1 MDSRIEKAVAAYKE
15 GNSELSRKLIMSALK
30 QDPKNALAWI
40 LLCKV
45 ANNMQERIYALKRV
59 LEIDPENQ
67 KARRLLEKY
76 QEEFDQSKKK
86 PTKLIEKKTVREPIG
101 ETRKPNNL
109 NLIFMIIMIALGVI
123 VGAQIFYLFD
133 LPDAILS
140 IIPIIGSLIVA
151 VIMGLVIY
159 YVYSKSFRGVIYS
172 HNFAV
177 SLALMTTMTTM
188 ITLAISSNIALSL
201 GMVGALSIVRYRT
214 AIKDPMDLLFL
225 FWAVA
230 TGITVGAKLHYLAFV
245 CAILVVIVLYFINR
259 PTSHQEMFILVV
271 HYSGNEIDDTIRRV
285 LRGKRYQIKSKT
297 IRKRDVELAIELI
310 VKNNNM
316 AFMETINQLP
326 EVNDAVLVQYNG
338 EYHG

>member
-1 MDSRIEKAVAAYKE
+1 MDSRTEKAIAAYKD
-15 GNSELSRKLIMSALK
+15 GNTELSRKLTMSILR
-30 QDPKNALAWI
+30 QDPKNELAWI

-45 ANNMQERIYALKRV
+45 ANNNQERVYAIKRV

-67 KARRLLEKY
+67 KAKKLLEKY
-76 QEEFDQSKKK
+76 QEEVDQSRKK
-86 PTKLIEKKTVREPIG
+86 PTKLIKKKIVQKPEG
-101 ETRKPNNL
+101 ETHKPKNL
-109 NLIFMIIMIALGVI
+109 NLIFMILMIALGVI
-123 VGAQIFYLFD
+123 FGTQIFNLFD

-151 VIMGLVIY
+151 VIMGLLIY

-245 CAILVVIVLYFINR
+245 CAIFVIIVLYFINK
-259 PTSHQEMFILVV
+259 PSSYQEMFILVV
-271 HYSGNEIDDTIRRV
+271 HYSGTEIDDTIRRV
-285 LRGKRYQIKSKT
+285 LQGKRYQIKSKT
-297 IRKRDVELAIELI
+297 TRKRDVELAIEII

-338 EYHG
+338 EYSG